1 MDDQVDDELSD
12 LLASTVAPLGLE
24 LVDVE
29 RRSTAVRVVVD
40 RAGGVDLDAIAS
52 ATRAVSAVL
61 DAHDPFPGQ
70 RYTLEVSS
78 PGVERPLRTPPH
90 FERAVGEMVSVRTVA
105 GGKGERR
112 MSGRLRAADDEGF
125 VLEGDDLP
133 GGERR
138 LSYDEVERARTVF
151 EWGSKSPAEARQG
164 GAPRQASRPPRAGGE
179 KTCGKEEGGD
189 AMSKANFEFLDALGQ
204 IARDKG
210 ISVETLLDA
219 LANALVAAYKRRPG
233 AAEEAVV
240 TVDPESGEIRVYG
253 QELDEDGNV
262 IREWD
267 DTPDDFG
274 RIAAQTAKQVI
285 LQRIREAERDLK
297 YEEYAG
303 REGDIVTGIV
313 QQTDNRYTLLDLG
326 KVEALLPQA
335 EQVPYERYEHGARLK
350 AYIVEVRKT
359 TKGPQIVVSRSH
371 PGLVK
376 RLFELEVPEIS
387 SGVVEIRAAAREP
400 GHRTKIAVWSN
411 DPNVDPVGACVGARG
426 SRVRMVTNELRGERI
441 DVVPFADDPV
451 EFIQAALQPA
461 RVREVRLDDETG
473 IATVVVSD
481 YQLSLAIGKE
491 GQNARLAA
499 RLTGWRIDIKS
510 ETQLAEEEAGY
521 GEEWAEGEWVEN
533 EAGEMVWQPAEGG
546 EAVSAA
552 EWSRVA
558 SGEEPGDKPETSP
571 ERRPET
577 AEG

>member
-1 MDDQVDDELSD
+1 
-12 LLASTVAPLGLE
+12 
-24 LVDVE
+24 
-29 RRSTAVRVVVD
+29 
-40 RAGGVDLDAIAS
+40 
-52 ATRAVSAVL
+52 
-61 DAHDPFPGQ
+61 
-70 RYTLEVSS
+70 
-78 PGVERPLRTPPH
+78 
-90 FERAVGEMVSVRTVA
+90 
-105 GGKGERR
+105 
-112 MSGRLRAADDEGF
+112 
-125 VLEGDDLP
+125 
-133 GGERR
+133 
-138 LSYDEVERARTVF
+138 
-151 EWGSKSPAEARQG
+151 
-164 GAPRQASRPPRAGGE
+164 
-179 KTCGKEEGGD
+179 
-189 AMSKANFEFLDALGQ
+189 MSKTNFEFLDALGQ
-204 IARDKG
+204 IARNKG
-210 ISVETLLDA
+210 ISVDTLLDA

-240 TVDPESGEIRVYG
+240 TIDPESGEIRVYG
-253 QELDEDGNV
+253 QELDENGDV
-262 IREWD
+262 VREWD
-267 DTPDDFG
+267 DTPADFG

-285 LQRIREAERDLK
+285 MQRIREAERDLK

-335 EQVPYERYEHGARLK
+335 EQVPHERYEHGARLK

-400 GHRTKIAVWSN
+400 GHRTKLAVWSN

-451 EFIQAALQPA
+451 DLIQAALQPA
-461 RVREVRLDDETG
+461 RVREVRLDDATG
-473 IATVVVSD
+473 VATVVVSD

-521 GEEWAEGEWVEN
+521 AEEWAEGEWVQDA
-533 EAGEMVWQPAEGG
+533 AGEMVWQPAEGG

-552 EWSRVA
+552 QWSAATTDVAEVPGAPPAGSAGADRGAATPGAGDGAVTPAPSGGPIGGGDPGGEIPVTSDVVAASPAAEGSPSGQRRASDPEVTLPMSSPA
-558 SGEEPGDKPETSP
+558 SGPGAVAEEPSVGSG
-571 ERRPET
+571 
-577 AEG
+577 A